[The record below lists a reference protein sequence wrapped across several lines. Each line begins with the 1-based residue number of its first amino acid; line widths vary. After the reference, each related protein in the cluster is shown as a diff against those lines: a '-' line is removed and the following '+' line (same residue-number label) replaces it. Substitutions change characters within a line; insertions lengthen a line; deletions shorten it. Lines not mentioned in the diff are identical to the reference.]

1 MTPLKFIFHFT
12 IYLIMKRIHVILLFL
27 LMLVF
32 STTLFSQEHEGDFT
46 IKAQLRTRGEYR
58 NGALFPRSEGDLP
71 ASFISNRVRIS
82 LGYDNQFL
90 SMGLSGQNVSAWGSR
105 PQIENKGDF
114 MLNEAWAKLSHN
126 NFFAQIG
133 RQKLAY
139 DDDRILGTLDW
150 NQSGRWHDVL
160 KLGYEN
166 ANNKLH
172 LILAYNKSSED
183 ILNGQY
189 FTGAQPYKQMQ
200 TLWYKFNDNS
210 NFDFSFILLNLGF
223 EAGSAAEAET
233 NYMQTLG
240 TNLSYKMD
248 ALDLYGTFYYQT
260 GKNIADDNVAAYMWA
275 VKGAYTINPAVSL
288 SAGLDY
294 LSGQDDSD
302 KLTAF
307 NPLYG
312 THHKFYGSMDYF
324 FASAYP
330 NYGLFDKHAS
340 LIVKPIDKLTL
351 DLTYHHFSSDQF
363 IVVDGTNKKGLGSEI
378 DFTFTYKVRSYIT
391 LQGGYSTMFGTEAF
405 DVAKGGDHSRWQD
418 WGWLSLNI
426 NPLIF
431 KSK

>member
-1 MTPLKFIFHFT
+1 
-12 IYLIMKRIHVILLFL
+12 MKRIHVISLFL
-27 LMLVF
+27 LTLF
-32 STTLFSQEHEGDFT
+32 CSTTLFSQEDGDFT
-46 IKAQLRTRGEYR
+46 IKTQLRTRGEYR

-71 ASFISNRVRIS
+71 ASFISNRARIS

-90 SMGLSGQNVSAWGSR
+90 SIGVSGQNVSVWGSR

-114 MLNEAWAKLSHN
+114 ALNEAWAKLSHN

-133 RQKLAY
+133 RQQLAY

-150 NQSGRWHDVL
+150 NQSGRWHDAL

-166 ANNKLH
+166 PNNKLH

-183 ILNGQY
+183 ILSNQY
-189 FTGAQPYKQMQ
+189 FAGAQPYKQMQ
-200 TLWYKFNDNS
+200 TLWYQYNDNS
-210 NFDFSFILLNLGF
+210 NFNVSFIVLNLGL
-223 EAGSAAEAET
+223 EAGSQEAAET

-248 ALDLYGTFYYQT
+248 ALNLYGTFYYQT
-260 GKNIADDNVAAYMWA
+260 GKNIADYNIAAYMWA
-275 VKGAYTINPAVSL
+275 VKGAYAINQMISV

-302 KLTAF
+302 KYTAF

-340 LIVKPIDKLTL
+340 IIVKPIDKLTL
-351 DLTYHHFSSDQF
+351 DLTYHHFSSDKS
-363 IVVDGTNKKGLGSEI
+363 IYVDGADKKGIGSEI
-378 DFTFTYKVRSYIT
+378 DFAFTYKVRPYIT
-391 LQGGYSTMFGTEAF
+391 LQGGYSAMFGTEAF
-405 DVAKGGDHSRWQD
+405 SVAKGGDHSRWQD
-418 WGWLSLNI
+418 WGWVSLNI

-431 KSK
+431 KSR

>member
-1 MTPLKFIFHFT
+1 
-12 IYLIMKRIHVILLFL
+12 MKRIHVIILFL
-27 LMLVF
+27 LMLVC
-32 STTLFSQEHEGDFT
+32 STPLFSQDLDGDFT

-58 NGALFPRSEGDLP
+58 NGALMPRIEGDLP
-71 ASFISNRVRIS
+71 ATFISNRARLS

-90 SMGLSGQNVSAWGSR
+90 SMGLSGQNVSIWCSR

-114 MLNEAWAKLSHN
+114 MLNEAWAKLTHQ

-133 RQKLAY
+133 RQQLAY

-166 ANNKLH
+166 NNNKLH
-172 LILAYNKSSED
+172 LIVGYNTTAET
-183 ILNGQY
+183 IHYGQY
-189 FTGAQPYKQMQ
+189 FMGAQPYKRMH
-200 TLWYKFNDNS
+200 TLWYQYNNNS
-210 NFDFSFILLNLGF
+210 NFNASFIVLNLGF
-223 EAGSAAEAET
+223 ESGTPGTIINEAVGET
-233 NYMQTLG
+233 TYMQTLG
-240 TNLSYKMD
+240 TNLAYNRD
-248 ALDLYGTFYYQT
+248 ALNLYGTFYYQT
-260 GKNIADDNVAAYMWA
+260 GKNIADDNIAAYMWA
-275 VKGAYTINPAVSL
+275 VKGAYTINPIVSL

-302 KLTAF
+302 KSTAF

-312 THHKFYGSMDYF
+312 THHKFYGGMDYF
-324 FASAYP
+324 YASPYP
-330 NYGLFDKHAS
+330 GYGLFDKHAS
-340 LIVKPIDKLTL
+340 LTVKPIDKLTL
-351 DLTYHHFSSDQF
+351 DFTYHHFSSDQS
-363 IVVDGTNKKGLGSEI
+363 IVVDDTNKKGLGSEI
-378 DFTFTYKVRSYIT
+378 DFTFTYKVRPYIT

-426 NPLIF
+426 NPQIF